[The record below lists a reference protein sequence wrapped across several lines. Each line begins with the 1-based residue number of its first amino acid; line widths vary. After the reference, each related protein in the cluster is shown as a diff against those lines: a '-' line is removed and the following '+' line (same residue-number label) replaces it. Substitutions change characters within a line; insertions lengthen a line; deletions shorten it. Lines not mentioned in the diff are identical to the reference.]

1 MAYHSYADDTQLY
14 IALSSADYSPIDS
27 LCRCIDQL
35 NVWMNQNF
43 LQLNGDKTEVI
54 VFGPEKHRLRIA
66 ALLESRSLKPKD
78 QVRNL
83 GVIIDSN
90 LTFNSH
96 IKSIRKSAFYHL
108 KNIARIRAYM
118 SRQDLEKFIHAF
130 ITSRLDYC
138 NSIFSGLT
146 KKELGQLQLVQNA
159 AARVLTRTRKATH
172 YPST

>member
-1 MAYHSYADDTQLY
+1 M
-14 IALSSADYSPIDS
+14 P
-27 LCRCIDQL
+27 
-35 NVWMNQNF
+35 
-43 LQLNGDKTEVI
+43 
-54 VFGPEKHRLRIA
+54 
-66 ALLESRSLKPKD
+66 RSLKPKD

-90 LTFNSH
+90 LTFSSH

-118 SRQDLEKFIHAF
+118 SRQDLEKLIHAF

-172 YPST
+172 ITPVLRSLHWLPVSFRIDFKILLLVYKALNGLGPSYIADLLCRQ